1 MINARRQSFRGVVG
15 MLYVVG
21 VNIAVFTTLFVLSE
35 LAVHLIWPRQNPWLR
50 PPFEKRALRVAD
62 PVYGHKRVLFLGD
75 SFTEGLGIP
84 YEQTFV
90 GRFAAAFPQLD
101 VLNAVVSSYA
111 PSVYY
116 AKTKYFIG
124 RGLQIDEIVVY
135 IDVSDVQDEAIF
147 YRFDESDHVQE
158 GNFDERCRSPE
169 LLFRS
174 APWCARWSYTLEL
187 FYTRYFL
194 RTISQESEG
203 GIGSLS
209 MGPASAYRRDGA
221 RASWTYDPN
230 PACYGEMGVEG
241 GIAKTLALL
250 DRLFGL
256 ASKCNIPISVG
267 VYPWPQQL
275 LYDSEESRQVRVW
288 REWCRGECRHFFDH
302 FPAMFAYKREHASF
316 LRDLFIWGDV
326 HYNAFGYELIA
337 RDLIADY
344 EKRQVRERN
353 DTSFVHIRQAQ

>member
-21 VNIAVFTTLFVLSE
+21 VNIAVFTTQFVLSE

-256 ASKCNIPISVG
+256 ASMQYSDLGRSVSVAAAIAVRQRRVSASPG
-267 VYPWPQQL
+267 LARMVPWRMPAL
-275 LYDSEESRQVRVW
+275 LRSLSRYV
-288 REWCRGECRHFFDH
+288 C
-302 FPAMFAYKREHASF
+302 
-316 LRDLFIWGDV
+316 L
-326 HYNAFGYELIA
+326 
-337 RDLIADY
+337 
-344 EKRQVRERN
+344 
-353 DTSFVHIRQAQ
+353 

>member
-84 YEQTFV
+84 YAFV

-174 APWCARWSYTLEL
+174 APWCARWPYTLEL

-194 RTISQESEG
+194 RTISQESE
-203 GIGSLS
+203 
-209 MGPASAYRRDGA
+209 SAWALPR
-221 RASWTYDPN
+221 TT
-230 PACYGEMGVEG
+230 GETGH
-241 GIAKTLALL
+241 
-250 DRLFGL
+250 
-256 ASKCNIPISVG
+256 
-267 VYPWPQQL
+267 
-275 LYDSEESRQVRVW
+275 VRVGPMIQTPPVMAKW
-288 REWCRGECRHFFDH
+288 ESKAALRRRSPCWI
-302 FPAMFAYKREHASF
+302 AYSV
-316 LRDLFIWGDV
+316 LRP
-326 HYNAFGYELIA
+326 NAIF
-337 RDLIADY
+337 RS
-344 EKRQVRERN
+344 R
-353 DTSFVHIRQAQ
+353 